1 MYGFSGREVVP
12 RGPLMSIEG
21 VGEERFGV
29 SVAVGGMVIGARPM
43 FDI

>member
-1 MYGFSGREVVP
+1 
-12 RGPLMSIEG
+12 MSIEG